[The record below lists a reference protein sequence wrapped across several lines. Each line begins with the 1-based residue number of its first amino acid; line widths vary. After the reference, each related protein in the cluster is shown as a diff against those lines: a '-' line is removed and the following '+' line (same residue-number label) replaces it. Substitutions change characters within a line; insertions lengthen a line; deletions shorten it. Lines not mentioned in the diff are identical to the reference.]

1 MKTIDIKGKSYVTV
15 NERLKEFRSNAL
27 FKGYSLKTE
36 LVEVNEKSALIR
48 AVVCDG
54 EGKIVATGTSFE
66 RADNKR
72 SMVNATSHV
81 ENCETSAWG
90 RALGNLGIGID
101 TSVATADEMIR
112 APEKV
117 AYTDQADEEALGE
130 IETLCVDTSTDKGK
144 LYTFFQVKGIP
155 TKDQAQKMILSLKA
169 KLSKQID
176 AQ

>member
-15 NERLKEFRSNAL
+15 NERLREFRSNAL

-48 AVVCDG
+48 AVVCDAD
-54 EGKIVATGTSFE
+54 GKIVATGTSFE

-101 TSVATADEMIR
+101 TSVATAEEVMR
-112 APEKV
+112 APQKV
-117 AYTDQADEEALGE
+117 AYTDQADEEAMAE
-130 IETLCVDTSTDKGK
+130 VEHFCSETQTDKAK
-144 LYTFFQVKGIP
+144 LFAFFQVKGIP
-155 TKDQAQKMILSLKA
+155 TKDQAQKMIVSLKA